1 MGQRVFEALATHFAG
16 QADLL
21 GLARRPT
28 LLRKKRLWVRLRAQ
42 CALLPAQRTLLG
54 AARLIHVALPPRP
67 ALLKTPCSA
76 RLRGPYRIGLRR
88 MHLPPAALGAPWLC
102 SNLSE
107 YGSAGSA
114 KTAND
119 IGEITCL
126 SIPESQV
133 VS

>member
-28 LLRKKRLWVRLRAQ
+28 LLREKRLWVRLRAQ

-54 AARLIHVALPPRP
+54 AARLVHVAVPPRP
-67 ALLKTPCSA
+67 ALLKNPLVRHGFAGRTELACAVCTCHPLHWVPPGCA
-76 RLRGPYRIGLRR
+76 AT
-88 MHLPPAALGAPWLC
+88 HLSTAPPDQQ
-102 SNLSE
+102 
-107 YGSAGSA
+107 

-126 SIPESQV
+126 SIP
-133 VS
+133 

>member
-54 AARLIHVALPPRP
+54 AARLVHVAVPPRP
-67 ALLKTPCSA
+67 ALMKIPCPA
-76 RLRGPYRIGLRR
+76 RLRGPYRMACAVCTCHPLHWVPPGCAAT
-88 MHLPPAALGAPWLC
+88 HLSTAPPDQQ
-102 SNLSE
+102 
-107 YGSAGSA
+107 

-119 IGEITCL
+119 IGEIT
-126 SIPESQV
+126 
-133 VS
+133 